1 MKRSV
6 IALLLS
12 CACLSVAEIKTQRI
26 EYRQGDTVLEGFVAW
41 DDAKTGKRP
50 AVMVV
55 HDWNGLDGYEEGRA
69 RQLAELGYV
78 GFAADI
84 YGKGVRPKN
93 AQESGAQA
101 GKYRQDPAL
110 FRARLQAALEA
121 MKAFAQTEATKTAAM
136 GYCFGG
142 GGVLE
147 LARSGADVNGVVSFH
162 GNLGPRDASEGKNI
176 KGKVMAVHAA
186 QDPAVPREQ
195 LSAFMDEMRD
205 AKIDYQ
211 LVVYNLNVHA
221 FTVAGSASYDADA
234 DRRSW
239 AELRRFLGELFGQ

>member
-1 MKRSV
+1 MKRAL
-6 IALLLS
+6 IATFLAAAAFAS
-12 CACLSVAEIKTQRI
+12 AEIKTQRI
-26 EYRQGDTVLEGFVAW
+26 EYRQGDTVLEGYVAW

-55 HDWNGLDGYEEGRA
+55 HDWNGLDAYEEGRA

-93 AQESGAQA
+93 PQESGAEA

-110 FRARLQAALEA
+110 FRARMRASLDA
-121 MKAFAQTEATKTAAM
+121 MKAFAQTDASKTAAL

-142 GGVLE
+142 GGVME
-147 LARSGADVNGVVSFH
+147 LARSGAEANGFITFH
-162 GNLGPRDASEGKNI
+162 GAIGPSDSSEGKNI
-176 KGKVMAVHAA
+176 KGKVLVVHAA
-186 QDPAVPREQ
+186 QDPAVPREA
-195 LSAFMDEMRD
+195 LSAFMDEMREG
-205 AKIDYQ
+205 KVDYQ

-221 FTVAGSASYDADA
+221 FTVPGGQYDADA

-239 AELRRFLGELFGQ
+239 AELRRFLAELFGA

>member
-1 MKRSV
+1 MKR
-6 IALLLS
+6 ALLALFLATTALAS
-12 CACLSVAEIKTQRI
+12 AEIKTQRL
-26 EYRQGDTVLEGFVAW
+26 EYRHGDTVLEGYVAW

-55 HDWNGLDGYEEGRA
+55 HDWNGIDAYEEGRA

-93 AQESGAQA
+93 PQESGAQA
-101 GKYRQDPAL
+101 GKYRQDLPL
-110 FRARLQAALEA
+110 FRGRLQAALTA
-121 MKAFAQTEATKTAAM
+121 MKAFAQTDAAKTAAM

-147 LARSGADVNGVVSFH
+147 LGRSGADVDGIISFH
-162 GNLGPRDASEGKNI
+162 GAIGPTKPEDGKNI
-176 KGKVMAVHAA
+176 KGKVLVVHAA
-186 QDPAVPREQ
+186 QDPAVPRTA
-195 LSAFMDEMRD
+195 LSAFLDEMRD
-205 AKIDYQ
+205 AKVDYQ
-211 LVVYNLNVHA
+211 LVVYNLDVHA
-221 FTVAGSASYDADA
+221 FTAPGASYNPDA

-239 AELRRFLGELFGQ
+239 AELRRFLTELFGA